1 MIAVD
6 TLTHKTDVFYPSE
19 DGEPLA
25 ETYDHVYAIMATM
38 LVLKEYLKNRKATV
52 LADQFMYY
60 AAGFPKLRVAP

>member
-38 LVLKEYLKNRKATV
+38 LVLKEYLKTEKRRFWLTNLCIMR
-52 LADQFMYY
+52 
-60 AAGFPKLRVAP
+60 RVSLSCE